1 MSTVLELSNIEISV
15 VRKDIKNVHLSVL
28 PPDGEVRLSAPRRVR
43 LETLRAYAIARLS
56 WIRKQQKRLREQPRE
71 TPREHVER
79 ETHYV
84 WGERCLLRVEETSGK
99 TGIRKRPGKLI
110 MTVRPGTPAEK
121 RAELLARWYR
131 DEIRAALPAL
141 LSRLEPRLG
150 VTVNKVF
157 IQRMKTKW
165 GSCSPARG
173 NVRLNTELAKKPPEC
188 LEYVLLHEMCHLIEP
203 THSDR
208 FRELLTHAM
217 PGWRDIRNELNR
229 LPLG

>member
-1 MSTVLELSNIEISV
+1 MTTVLKLSDIRVAV

-28 PPDGEVRLSAPRRVR
+28 PPDGEVRLSAPRRMR
-43 LETLRAYAIARLS
+43 LDTLRAYAISRLS

-71 TPREHVER
+71 TARQHIER

-84 WGERCLLRVEETSGK
+84 WGERCLLSIEETSGK
-99 TGIRKRPGKLI
+99 HVIRKRPGKLI
-110 MTVRPGTPAEK
+110 MTVQPGTSAK
-121 RAELLARWYR
+121 TRAELLSRWYR
-131 DEIRAALPAL
+131 DQIRTALPEL
-141 LSRLEPRLG
+141 LSRFEARLG

-165 GSCSPARG
+165 GSCSPERG
-173 NVRLNTELAKKPPEC
+173 NIRLNTELAKKPPEC
-188 LEYVLLHEMCHLIEP
+188 LEYVLLHEMYHLIEP

-208 FRELLTHAM
+208 FRELLTDAM
-217 PGWRDIRNELNR
+217 PGWRDIRNEVNR